1 MTWQPRRAVFIG
13 GVLGACGIAVLVLHN
28 PVRAQGPQRL
38 QIKSFSVGPDTTV
51 SYPNTKIPALPDEHT
66 SFLPPTSSG
75 GPYLVFGAATAG
87 PGDPWGAAVLQT
99 TDFANFTFPAGY
111 NFPLL
116 ASPLL
121 FGQCTPPADNTTF
134 DENYAAPGSVV
145 QDPTLPP
152 GNLIMLYEAENHC
165 PGGVY
170 QFPFYT
176 TTGFARSS
184 DNGKT
189 WPAPVIGELGGPSRH
204 PILQPPELQ
213 PTGPHSYIGD
223 AIPSGFVDKTANGDY
238 YLYVSY
244 AHYFV
249 ATAGASP
256 QIGVARAKLGADPL
270 NFQKWYIGA
279 FSEPGIGGM
288 DGSAIPSGCNG
299 RSQFHSEI
307 SYNDDLGMY
316 LLIFLCQNG
325 LAGAGTAAWYY
336 STASSLDLQDWTA
349 PQMILNTQ
357 NPVTVC
363 PDGNGGSYDGYYPS
377 SVSPGAAAGHTK
389 LTGYFFFLS
398 GCGVPGNRQFLSR
411 AFTITTQPQTAPTLT
426 SGTLANGA
434 TYVAGGLVPGSW
446 ALVKGLNIANV
457 TRIWQAFDFNGLGSN
472 LPTDLSGTEVKVN
485 GLSAAVYYVS
495 PTQVSFQVPAGI
507 TGTASVQVYN
517 NGAGSNTLTAP
528 AAVNAPGIFPNIVNK
543 TNYPVA
549 VFLDGE
555 YVGNPSIST
564 AYRNAKPGDSV
575 VMFATGLVPVPA
587 GILPVAR
594 TVSGVTVTIG
604 TVTFPADFA
613 GLTFVG
619 EFQINFTV
627 PQQFAM
633 MAAGNYPLSIQV
645 NGVSSPVTINSSP
658 PGQLVIPVQP

>member
-1 MTWQPRRAVFIG
+1 M
-13 GVLGACGIAVLVLHN
+13 
-28 PVRAQGPQRL
+28 
-38 QIKSFSVGPDTTV
+38 
-51 SYPNTKIPALPDEHT
+51 
-66 SFLPPTSSG
+66 
-75 GPYLVFGAATAG
+75 
-87 PGDPWGAAVLQT
+87 
-99 TDFANFTFPAGY
+99 
-111 NFPLL
+111 
-116 ASPLL
+116 
-121 FGQCTPPADNTTF
+121 
-134 DENYAAPGSVV
+134 
-145 QDPTLPP
+145 
-152 GNLIMLYEAENHC
+152 
-165 PGGVY
+165 
-170 QFPFYT
+170 
-176 TTGFARSS
+176 
-184 DNGKT
+184 
-189 WPAPVIGELGGPSRH
+189 IGELGGPSRH
-204 PILQPPELQ
+204 PILQPPEPQ

-244 AHYFV
+244 THYFA

-270 NFQKWYIGA
+270 NFQKWYNGA

-288 DGSAIPSGCNG
+288 DGSAIPSGCGG

-307 SYNDDLGMY
+307 SYNDDLGDVPPDLRVPNRPGRSRY
-316 LLIFLCQNG
+316 RRVVLLHRDQPRSSELDGAADDPEHAKPGHG
-325 LAGAGTAAWYY
+325 LPG
-336 STASSLDLQDWTA
+336 
-349 PQMILNTQ
+349 
-357 NPVTVC
+357 PVME
-363 PDGNGGSYDGYYPS
+363 DSYDGYYPS
-377 SVSPGAAAGHTK
+377 TVSPGAAAGHTK

-398 GCGVPGNRQFLSR
+398 GCGVPGNRQFMSR
-411 AFTITTQPQTAPTLT
+411 TFTITTQPQTAPTLT

-446 ALVKGLNIANV
+446 ALVKGSNIANV

-472 LPTDLSGTEVKVN
+472 LPTVLSGTEVKVN

-555 YVGNPSIST
+555 YVGNPSISA
-564 AYRNAKPGDSV
+564 AYRNAKPGDNV

-587 GILPVAR
+587 GVLPVAQ

-627 PQQFAM
+627 PQQFAT